1 MVHPKAM
8 GIGAMFVLLILAV
21 VLLPMIVRYIGKNT
35 YHYSISGFENPASDV
50 MYTVPAVAASAGL
63 PSWNPDPNTNY
74 LCRSPPNSGY
84 QPCKEGQFCDGT
96 FGECVNLSAPVTNE
110 PFGYFS

>member
-35 YHYSISGFENPASDV
+35 YHYSISGFENPASD
-50 MYTVPAVAASAGL
+50 TIEIPSAVAQSYQS
-63 PSWNPDPNTNY
+63 PNYVPDRYTNY

-84 QPCKEGQFCDGT
+84 QP
-96 FGECVNLSAPVTNE
+96 
-110 PFGYFS
+110 